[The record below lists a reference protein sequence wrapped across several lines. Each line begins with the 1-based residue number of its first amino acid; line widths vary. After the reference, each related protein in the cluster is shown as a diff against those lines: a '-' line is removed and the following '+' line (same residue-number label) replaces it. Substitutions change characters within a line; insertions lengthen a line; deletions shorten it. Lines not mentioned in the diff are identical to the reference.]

1 MDLNVHTL
9 KRTKKRYLE
18 GYQIAKLWLLLEIFL
33 VSISYLKI
41 DWVGFQKKY

>member
-9 KRTKKRYLE
+9 KRTKKRYVG
-18 GYQIAKLWLLLEIFL
+18 GYQIGKLWLLLEIFL

-41 DWVGFQKKY
+41 DWVGFQKK